1 MVSLA
6 YAPEAFRVPSDTP
19 LSEPDGQ
26 IVSRP
31 NSKQD
36 RMDFHDNRVL
46 VTGGSRGIGRAIA
59 HEFADGGARVA
70 VHYCSNQ
77 PAAEAT
83 RADLPGAGHV
93 VVQADVADAE
103 SCRDLI
109 DDAAAA
115 LGGLDILINN
125 AGIYDLHDVLEL
137 DYAEWQQAWQRTI
150 QTNLIG
156 PANLMYCAARRMVEN
171 GGGKI
176 INVSSRGA
184 FRGEPDAPAYGASK
198 AGLNS
203 LSQSFAKRLAP
214 HGVFVGVVAP
224 GFVET
229 DMAADLLAGAEGE
242 EIRTQSPLNR
252 VAQPS
257 EIARAVAFL
266 ASDGIGYLTGCIID
280 ANGASYLRT

>member
-1 MVSLA
+1 
-6 YAPEAFRVPSDTP
+6 
-19 LSEPDGQ
+19 
-26 IVSRP
+26 
-31 NSKQD
+31 
-36 RMDFHDNRVL
+36 MDFHDKKVL

-59 HEFADGGARVA
+59 QEFAAGGARVA
-70 VHYCSNQ
+70 VHYCSDR
-77 PAAEAT
+77 PAAEETLAT
-83 RADLPGAGHV
+83 LASAGHV
-93 VVQADVADAE
+93 VVQADVSDAAA
-103 SCRDLI
+103 CRGLI

-115 LGGLDILINN
+115 LGGLDVLVNN
-125 AGIYDLHDVLEL
+125 AGIYHLHNVLDL
-137 DYAEWQQAWQRTI
+137 DYAQWQQAWQRTI
-150 QTNLIG
+150 HTNLIG
-156 PANLMYCAARRMVEN
+156 PANLMYCASRLMVEN

-203 LSQSFAKRLAP
+203 LSQSFAKALAP

-224 GFVET
+224 GFVATE
-229 DMAADLLAGAEGE
+229 MAADLLEGAAGD
-242 EIRTQSPLNR
+242 EIRAQSPLNR

-266 ASDGIGYLTGCIID
+266 ASDGIGYLTGCVID